1 METKRLYR
9 SKTDTMIGGVC
20 SGLAKYLNIDPTIV
34 RLVFVLMLLLGGHG
48 LLVYLI
54 LWLVIPQEPGL

>member
-20 SGLAKYLNIDPTIV
+20 AGLAKYLNIDPTIV